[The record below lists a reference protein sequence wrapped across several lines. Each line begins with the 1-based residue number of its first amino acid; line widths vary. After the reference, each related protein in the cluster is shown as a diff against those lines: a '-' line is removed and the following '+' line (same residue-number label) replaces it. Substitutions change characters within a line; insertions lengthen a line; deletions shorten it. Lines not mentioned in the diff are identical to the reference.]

1 MTNNKDTSKDKVDL
15 SSEQM
20 RRIFREMADFIA
32 LYETI
37 DEKLTAREIA
47 LENKLIASEKALLEQ
62 LGQIKSVFKD
72 FQSIM
77 TEAGAARW
85 RIAAENALHEGKQHL
100 DNLTEVASNI
110 TQSIQ
115 DGCNNLNQ
123 TTSQSIAKFNLA
135 TNTFRAE
142 EFKNSAYQG
151 SELIKNTSISQINR
165 ALDLVKW
172 FHWKNLTM
180 AFVLTLFVV
189 FLSGLYVGDE
199 WPWEL
204 HSQAVKERSAG
215 KTLLNAWPH
224 LSLLQQQ
231 TILNDSKLGG

>member
-1 MTNNKDTSKDKVDL
+1 MTNNKDTPN
-15 SSEQM
+15 EQM
-20 RRIFREMADFIA
+20 RRVFREMADFIA

-47 LENKLIASEKALLEQ
+47 LENKIATSEKALLEQ
-62 LGQIKSVFKD
+62 LGQIKAVFKD

-85 RIAAENALHEGKQHL
+85 RIAAENALNEGKQHL
-100 DNLTEVASNI
+100 DNLTALGTNI
-110 TQSIQ
+110 AESIKT
-115 DGCNNLNQ
+115 GCENLNQ
-123 TTSQSIAKFNLA
+123 ITSQSVTKINLA
-135 TNTFRAE
+135 TCTFRAE

-151 SELIKNTSISQINR
+151 TELIKNASIGQINR
-165 ALDLVKW
+165 VVDLVKW

-180 AFVLTLFVV
+180 AFVLSLFVV
-189 FLSGLYVGDE
+189 FISGLYVGDE

-204 HSQAVKERSAG
+204 HSQAVKERTAG

-224 LSLLQQQ
+224 LTLAQQQ
-231 TILNDSKLGG
+231 EIISDGKAGA